1 MGNKLLLRW
10 GCITLIG
17 IAYCVVVL
25 WSSFIFLL
33 NYSNITNMGGGF
45 ISPQC
50 LWFGEQLQADFD
62 NTILS
67 SLLGFLICT
76 SLILFV
82 FKKIR

>member
-1 MGNKLLLRW
+1 MKNKLLLRW

-33 NYSNITNMGGGF
+33 NYSNITNMGGEF

-67 SLLGFLICT
+67 SLLGFFDMYVIDTFC
-76 SLILFV
+76 F
-82 FKKIR
+82 